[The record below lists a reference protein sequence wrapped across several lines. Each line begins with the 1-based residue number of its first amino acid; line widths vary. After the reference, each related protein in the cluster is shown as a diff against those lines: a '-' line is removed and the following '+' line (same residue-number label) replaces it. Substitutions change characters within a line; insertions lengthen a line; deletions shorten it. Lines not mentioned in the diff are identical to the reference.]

1 MGWKENK
8 IGLNLSYTSVHVFFP
23 LTDYLWFKEKFEF
36 IEHISSMPLGLI
48 FTEIILVNCQ
58 FYKKIVTVVIYPS
71 KFQGELNHLSDKHG
85 TIFKDS
91 FFIKSLTEAQSNFK
105 LT

>member
-1 MGWKENK
+1 
-8 IGLNLSYTSVHVFFP
+8 
-23 LTDYLWFKEKFEF
+23 
-36 IEHISSMPLGLI
+36 MPLGLI

-85 TIFKDS
+85 TIFKDP